1 MDCSLPGSSVHG
13 ISQARVLEWVAIPF
27 CRGSSR
33 PRDQTQ
39 FSCIKGK
46 LFTIWATREA
56 SMIKV
61 LCFVLFCFWRPYH
74 LEIQAK
80 VFIGDMAWCLGFT
93 LKYPVKGLPWWLSG
107 KEFTCQCRR
116 LRFNPWV
123 GKMLWKE
130 MATQS
135 SIVDWE
141 TPWTEEPGELQSVGS
156 QRVGHS
162 WASKQEQSC
171 QKHRGVGEQMEG
183 MRNSGVEVGVE
194 GAHHALL
201 SASGYLWKFP

>member
-46 LFTIWATREA
+46 FFTIWATREA

-116 LRFNPWV
+116 HRFNPWSR
-123 GKMLWKE
+123 KISHTMEQPSLW
-130 MATQS
+130 AT
-135 SIVDWE
+135 I
-141 TPWTEEPGELQSVGS
+141 TEPMCHNYWNPHP
-156 QRVGHS
+156 R
-162 WASKQEQSC
+162 A
-171 QKHRGVGEQMEG
+171 
-183 MRNSGVEVGVE
+183 
-194 GAHHALL
+194 HALQQEKL
-201 SASGYLWKFP
+201 LQWEACTP